1 MAKSEKTG
9 DVKQA
14 RATIRDVARIAKV
27 DPSLVSRIVNNDP
40 KASASPATRQRV
52 LDAVQ
57 ELGYRANSAARM
69 LKTARTQMIGLLLP
83 DLANPMYSAIIN
95 GVEQRCK
102 ELGYGILIG
111 DHAEGDSEK
120 TFTDLLER
128 GQVDGLLIA
137 SGTLSDTFL
146 KKEILDHYKSVVVV
160 NRRVKGVS
168 ASVTVND
175 ELGASLA
182 VDHLAQFGAKSI
194 AGVFGPPNIDTTQR
208 RRKGFESAATRNK
221 LKQIVIEGD
230 SWGMEAGRK
239 AGLELLT
246 KKARPD
252 VVFVST
258 IMMGIGF
265 IRAAH
270 ELGIRIPN
278 EVRVAAL
285 HDSDIANYLTPSLTT
300 IHLPTVEMG
309 SQSVDLLLR
318 IIGGGMPGHLIV
330 DTPPILVVRDSSAK
344 PKRQIV

>member
-1 MAKSEKTG
+1 MAKDEKKSNLT
-9 DVKQA
+9 QT

-52 LDAVQ
+52 LNAVQ

-83 DLANPMYSAIIN
+83 DMANPMYSSIIT
-95 GVEQRCK
+95 GVEHRCK

-111 DHAEGDSEK
+111 DHAEGNSEK

-146 KKEILDHYKSVVVV
+146 KQEILDQYKSVVMV

-175 ELGASLA
+175 ELGASIA
-182 VDHLAQFGAKSI
+182 VDHLAQFGAQTI
-194 AGVFGPPNIDTTQR
+194 AGIFGPSNIDTAQR
-208 RRKGFESAATRNK
+208 RRKGFESAALRNK
-221 LKQIVIEGD
+221 LKQIVIEES
-230 SWGMEAGRK
+230 SWGMEAGRR

-246 KKARPD
+246 KKKSPD
-252 VVFVST
+252 VVFAST

-265 IRAAH
+265 IKAAH
-270 ELGIRIPN
+270 ELGVTIPDKI
-278 EVRVAAL
+278 RVAAL

-300 IHLPTVEMG
+300 IHLPTAEMG

-318 IIGGGMPGHLIV
+318 IISGGMPSHLIV
-330 DTPPILVVRDSSAK
+330 DTAPVLIARESTSMPER
-344 PKRQIV
+344 

>member
-1 MAKSEKTG
+1 MAKSEKMSNI
-9 DVKQA
+9 KQA

-52 LDAVQ
+52 LDAVA

-83 DLANPMYSAIIN
+83 DLANPMYSAIIA

-146 KKEILDHYKSVVVV
+146 KKVILNHYKSVVMV

-175 ELGASLA
+175 ELGASIA

-194 AGVFGPPNIDTTQR
+194 AGIFGPPNIETTQR
-208 RRKGFESAATRNK
+208 RRKGFESSATRNK
-221 LKQIVIEGD
+221 LKQIVIERN

-246 KKARPD
+246 KKTRPD

-270 ELGIRIPN
+270 ELGIQIPN

-330 DTPPILVVRDSSAK
+330 DTPPVLVERDSTAK
-344 PKRQIV
+344 PKRQIF

>member
-194 AGVFGPPNIDTTQR
+194 AGIFGPPNIDTTQR
-208 RRKGFESAATRNK
+208 RRKGFESAAIRNK

-270 ELGIRIPN
+270 ELGILIPS

-330 DTPPILVVRDSSAK
+330 DTPPVLVVRDSSAK

>member
-194 AGVFGPPNIDTTQR
+194 AGIFGPPNIDTTQR

-344 PKRQIV
+344 PKRHIV

>member
-1 MAKSEKTG
+1 M
-9 DVKQA
+9 
-14 RATIRDVARIAKV
+14 
-27 DPSLVSRIVNNDP
+27 
-40 KASASPATRQRV
+40 
-52 LDAVQ
+52 
-57 ELGYRANSAARM
+57 
-69 LKTARTQMIGLLLP
+69 
-83 DLANPMYSAIIN
+83 
-95 GVEQRCK
+95 
-102 ELGYGILIG
+102 IG

-194 AGVFGPPNIDTTQR
+194 AGIFGPPNIDTTQR

-246 KKARPD
+246 KKSRPD

-330 DTPPILVVRDSSAK
+330 DTPPVLVVRDSSAK

>member
-1 MAKSEKTG
+1 MAKSEKAS

-111 DHAEGDSEK
+111 DHAEGNSEK

-146 KKEILDHYKSVVVV
+146 KKEILNHYKSVVVV

-194 AGVFGPPNIDTTQR
+194 AGIFGPPNIDTTQR
-208 RRKGFESAATRNK
+208 RRKGFESAAIRNK
-221 LKQIVIEGD
+221 LKQIVIERD

-246 KKARPD
+246 KKVRPD

-330 DTPPILVVRDSSAK
+330 DTPPVLVERDSTAK

>member
-1 MAKSEKTG
+1 MAKSEKAT
-9 DVKQA
+9 DIKQA

-194 AGVFGPPNIDTTQR
+194 AGIFGPPNIDTTQR

-246 KKARPD
+246 KKVRPD

-330 DTPPILVVRDSSAK
+330 DTPPVLVVRDSSAK

>member
-1 MAKSEKTG
+1 MAKSKKTG

-194 AGVFGPPNIDTTQR
+194 AGIFGPPNIDTTQR

>member
-1 MAKSEKTG
+1 MVKSGKTN
-9 DVKQA
+9 DVNQA

-83 DLANPMYSAIIN
+83 DMANPMYSAIIT

-194 AGVFGPPNIDTTQR
+194 AGIFGPPSIDTTQR
-208 RRKGFESAATRNK
+208 RRKGFESAVTRNK
-221 LKQIVIEGD
+221 LKQIVVEGN

-239 AGLELLT
+239 AGLELLS
-246 KKARPD
+246 KKSRPD

-265 IRAAH
+265 MRAAH
-270 ELGIRIPN
+270 ELGVKIPN
-278 EVRVAAL
+278 EIRVAAL

-300 IHLPTVEMG
+300 IQLPTVEMG

-318 IIGGGMPGHLIV
+318 IISGGMPGHLIV
-330 DTPPILVVRDSSAK
+330 DTPPVLVARDSSAK
-344 PKRQIV
+344 PKR

>member
-27 DPSLVSRIVNNDP
+27 DPSRVSRIVNNDP

-194 AGVFGPPNIDTTQR
+194 AGIFGPPNIDTTQR

>member
-1 MAKSEKTG
+1 MAKSEKAS

-194 AGVFGPPNIDTTQR
+194 AGIFGPPNIDTTQR

-318 IIGGGMPGHLIV
+318 IIGGGMPGHLMV
-330 DTPPILVVRDSSAK
+330 DTPPVLVVRDSSAK
-344 PKRQIV
+344 PKRQIL

>member
-1 MAKSEKTG
+1 MAKSEKTSNI
-9 DVKQA
+9 KQA

-52 LDAVQ
+52 LDAVA

-83 DLANPMYSAIIN
+83 DLANPMYSAIIA

-146 KKEILDHYKSVVVV
+146 KKVILNHYKSVVMV

-175 ELGASLA
+175 ELGASIA

-194 AGVFGPPNIDTTQR
+194 AGIFGPPNIETTQR
-208 RRKGFESAATRNK
+208 RRKGFESSATRNK
-221 LKQIVIEGD
+221 LKQIVIERN

-246 KKARPD
+246 KKTRPD

-270 ELGIRIPN
+270 ELGIQIPN

-330 DTPPILVVRDSSAK
+330 DTPPVLVERDSTAK
-344 PKRQIV
+344 PKRQIF

>member
-194 AGVFGPPNIDTTQR
+194 AGIFGPPNIDTTQR

-230 SWGMEAGRK
+230 SWGMEAGRN

>member
-1 MAKSEKTG
+1 MEKSQKTS
-9 DVKQA
+9 DIKQA

-27 DPSLVSRIVNNDP
+27 DASLVSRIVNNDP

-83 DLANPMYSAIIN
+83 DMANPMYSAIIT

-194 AGVFGPPNIDTTQR
+194 AGIFGPPSIDTTQR
-208 RRKGFESAATRNK
+208 RRKGFESAVTRNK
-221 LKQIVIEGD
+221 LKQIVVEGN

-239 AGLELLT
+239 AGLELLS
-246 KKARPD
+246 KKSRPD

-265 IRAAH
+265 MRAAH
-270 ELGIRIPN
+270 ELGVKIPN
-278 EVRVAAL
+278 EIRVAAL

-300 IHLPTVEMG
+300 IQLPTVEMG

-318 IIGGGMPGHLIV
+318 IISGGMPGHLIV
-330 DTPPILVVRDSSAK
+330 DTPPVLVARDSSAK
-344 PKRQIV
+344 PKR

>member
-1 MAKSEKTG
+1 MAKSEKAT
-9 DVKQA
+9 DIKQA

-194 AGVFGPPNIDTTQR
+194 AGIFGPPNIDTTQR

-230 SWGMEAGRK
+230 SWGMEAGRT

-246 KKARPD
+246 KKVRPD

-330 DTPPILVVRDSSAK
+330 DTPPVLVVRDSSAK

>member
-1 MAKSEKTG
+1 MAKSEKAR
-9 DVKQA
+9 DVKQV

-95 GVEQRCK
+95 GVEQRCQ
-102 ELGYGILIG
+102 EL
-111 DHAEGDSEK
+111 GDSEK

-194 AGVFGPPNIDTTQR
+194 AGIFGPPNIDTTQR

-246 KKARPD
+246 KKVRPD

-330 DTPPILVVRDSSAK
+330 DTPPVLVERDSTAK
-344 PKRQIV
+344 PKRK

>member
-194 AGVFGPPNIDTTQR
+194 AGIFGPPNIDTTQR

-246 KKARPD
+246 KKVRPD

>member
-1 MAKSEKTG
+1 MAKSEKMSNI
-9 DVKQA
+9 KQA

-52 LDAVQ
+52 LDAVA

-83 DLANPMYSAIIN
+83 DLANPMYSAIIA

-146 KKEILDHYKSVVVV
+146 KKVILNHYKSVVMV

-175 ELGASLA
+175 ELGASIA

-194 AGVFGPPNIDTTQR
+194 AGIFGPPNIETTQR
-208 RRKGFESAATRNK
+208 RRKGFESSATRNK
-221 LKQIVIEGD
+221 LKQIVIERN

-246 KKARPD
+246 KKTRPD
-252 VVFVST
+252 VVFLST

-270 ELGIRIPN
+270 ELGIHIPN

-330 DTPPILVVRDSSAK
+330 DTPPVLVERDSTAK
-344 PKRQIV
+344 PKRQIF

>member
-194 AGVFGPPNIDTTQR
+194 AGIFGPPNIDTTQR

-252 VVFVST
+252 LVFVST

>member
-194 AGVFGPPNIDTTQR
+194 AGIFGPPNIDTTQR

-221 LKQIVIEGD
+221 LKQIVIEED

-239 AGLELLT
+239 EGLELLT

>member
-194 AGVFGPPNIDTTQR
+194 AGIFGPPNIDTTQR

-330 DTPPILVVRDSSAK
+330 DTPPVLVVRDSSAK

>member
-1 MAKSEKTG
+1 MEKSEKTT
-9 DVKQA
+9 DIKQA

-27 DPSLVSRIVNNDP
+27 DASLVSRIVNNDP

-83 DLANPMYSAIIN
+83 DMANPMYSAIIT

-146 KKEILDHYKSVVVV
+146 KKEILDRYKSVVVV

-182 VDHLAQFGAKSI
+182 VDHLAQFGAKTI
-194 AGVFGPPNIDTTQR
+194 AGIFGPPNIDTTQR
-208 RRKGFESAATRNK
+208 RRKGFESAVTRNK
-221 LKQIVIEGD
+221 LKQIVVEGN
-230 SWGMEAGRK
+230 SWGMDAGRK
-239 AGLELLT
+239 AGLELLS
-246 KKARPD
+246 KKSRPD

-265 IRAAH
+265 MRAAY
-270 ELGIRIPN
+270 ELGVKIPN
-278 EVRVAAL
+278 EIRVAAL

-300 IHLPTVEMG
+300 IQLPTVEMG

-318 IIGGGMPGHLIV
+318 IISGGMPGHLIV
-330 DTPPILVVRDSSAK
+330 DTPPVLVARDSSAK
-344 PKRQIV
+344 PKR

>member
-194 AGVFGPPNIDTTQR
+194 AGIFGPPNIDTTQR

-221 LKQIVIEGD
+221 LKQIVIEED

>member
-9 DVKQA
+9 NVKQA

-194 AGVFGPPNIDTTQR
+194 AGIFGPPNIDTTQR

>member
-1 MAKSEKTG
+1 MEKSQKTS

-27 DPSLVSRIVNNDP
+27 DASLVSRIVNNDP

-83 DLANPMYSAIIN
+83 DMANPMYSAIIT

-194 AGVFGPPNIDTTQR
+194 AGIFGPPNIDTTQR
-208 RRKGFESAATRNK
+208 RRKGFESAVTRNK
-221 LKQIVIEGD
+221 LKQIVVEGN

-239 AGLELLT
+239 AGLELLS
-246 KKARPD
+246 KKSRPD

-265 IRAAH
+265 MRAAH
-270 ELGIRIPN
+270 ELGVKIPN
-278 EVRVAAL
+278 EIRVAAL

-300 IHLPTVEMG
+300 IKLPTVEMG

-318 IIGGGMPGHLIV
+318 IISGGMPGHLIV
-330 DTPPILVVRDSSAK
+330 DTPPVLVARDSSAK
-344 PKRQIV
+344 PKR